1 MGWGEAGRRGLRARY
16 PSQGGG
22 GQDLIRGQWWSSP
35 GKEGGEKG
43 FLTISAE
50 EGDFSAT
57 DGAPYQSG

>member
-1 MGWGEAGRRGLRARY
+1 MGGGREARVEGKIPRPRR
-16 PSQGGG
+16 G